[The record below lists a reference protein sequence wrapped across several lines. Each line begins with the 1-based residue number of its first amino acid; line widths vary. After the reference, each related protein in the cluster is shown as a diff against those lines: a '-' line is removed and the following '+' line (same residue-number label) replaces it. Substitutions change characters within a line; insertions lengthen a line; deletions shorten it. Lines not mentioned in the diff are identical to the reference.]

1 MEFEN
6 HYLEYNEYTQLGGSL
21 QELPFNK
28 LEYECRRLID
38 EKTLNRLKNA
48 TEIPDEVKMCVF
60 KMIEDIT
67 TYQSSVENAKKGVSS
82 ENIDGY
88 SVSYLSAEQIN
99 SAIKSEMTNLETY
112 ISTYLFGVIVN
123 NEHLLYIGI

>member
-38 EKTLNRLKNA
+38 ERTLNRLKNA

-60 KMIEDIT
+60 KMIEDII
-67 TYQSSVENAKKGVSS
+67 TYQSSVEKAKKGVSS
-82 ENIDGY
+82 ENIEGY
-88 SVSYLSAEQIN
+88 SVSYLSVEQIN
-99 SAIKSEMTNLETY
+99 NAIKSEMTNLETY

>member
-38 EKTLNRLKNA
+38 ERTLNRLKNA

-67 TYQSSVENAKKGVSS
+67 TYQSSVENVKKGVSS

-99 SAIKSEMTNLETY
+99 NAIKSEMANLETY